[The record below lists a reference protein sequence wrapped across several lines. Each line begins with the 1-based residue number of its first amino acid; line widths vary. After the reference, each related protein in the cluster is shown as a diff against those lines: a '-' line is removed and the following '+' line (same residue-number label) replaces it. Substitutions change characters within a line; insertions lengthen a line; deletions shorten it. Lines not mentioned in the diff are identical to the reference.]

1 METINLKPYL
11 PNEFNIDNIIYS
23 KVHHD
28 SDTKKT
34 IFLYDKDPK
43 KKIYIQSPEL
53 KHIINLVNNNN
64 YYELNLPLYGKKQSS
79 INSFIKFIKELDTK
93 IISDAKN
100 NKNEWFDESNKNIRY
115 RSLIKNIHD
124 DYIDTVEFKSGM
136 FENGIIKL
144 KLTNN
149 TNITSNSKKILPDQL
164 KLDQDIRTIFQIYAI
179 WISGDLFGLYLKPII
194 IDQKYK
200 IIEHIEFIASDSE
213 NDTVYN
219 TDIDNLTEN
228 NISDNNI
235 SDNNIS
241 DNNISESNHLN
252 KSNHS
257 NISESNHSNKSES
270 NHSNKSES
278 NKSNYSNKSESN
290 KSNTSNKS
298 NKSNTLSDSEL
309 SGSNLSNSDLFEP
322 ELLNSIN
329 IIKL

>member
-11 PNEFNIDNIIYS
+11 PNEFNLNNIIYS

-28 SDTKKT
+28 TDTKKS
-34 IFLYDKDPK
+34 IFLYDKEPK

-53 KHIINLVNNNN
+53 KHIINLVNNKN

-79 INSFIKFIKELDTK
+79 INSFIKFIKDLDNK

-144 KLTNN
+144 KITQN
-149 TNITSNSKKILPDQL
+149 TNVTSNSQKITPEQL
-164 KLDQDIRTIFQIYAI
+164 KLDQGVRTIFQIYAI

-194 IDQKYK
+194 VDQKYK
-200 IIEHIEFIASDSE
+200 LIEQIDFIASDSD

-219 TDIDNLTEN
+219 TDVDNLTEYN
-228 NISDNNI
+228 NGYNDSDISDESDSNQNN
-235 SDNNIS
+235 SD
-241 DNNISESNHLN
+241 
-252 KSNHS
+252 
-257 NISESNHSNKSES
+257 KSES
-270 NHSNKSES
+270 NNSESKQSDSDQSNQSNQSKESKTSNCSNLVKNNLSDDKNNINNKQILNSLQDYLSESSDNKST
-278 NKSNYSNKSESN
+278 N
-290 KSNTSNKS
+290 
-298 NKSNTLSDSEL
+298 
-309 SGSNLSNSDLFEP
+309 
-322 ELLNSIN
+322 
-329 IIKL
+329 